1 MENSGDNVFD
11 SMPVGNQETALI
23 DRFLSDNDFSA
34 NTRRAFASD
43 LRNFSDWFTQVNK
56 ERFVISRVTTGD
68 VSSYRDYL
76 RRAKTQAVATVN
88 RALVTVRRFFNWLVE
103 EGQLTANPA
112 RKVKELKRQQLAPKG
127 LDRAQ
132 VRKLL
137 REAELRGD
145 IRADALF
152 SLLLYTGCRVGDI
165 VDLEIGDLMLNERSG
180 TAIFRFGKGSKQRSV
195 PIPLPARRA
204 LLTYLETRPG
214 VQSNRV
220 FIGERGPLT
229 DRGIRSLCNKYAALI
244 GVKLHPH
251 LLRHTFAHQ
260 FLADNSNDLV
270 SLAQVLGHQ
279 SLTTSAR
286 YTQRGQDQLA
296 AAAEKLNY

>member
-11 SMPVGNQETALI
+11 SIPVGNQETALI

-56 ERFVISRVTTGD
+56 ESFVISRVTTGD

-137 REAELRGD
+137 REVELRGD

-165 VDLEIGDLMLNERSG
+165 VALEIGDLMLNERSG

-195 PIPLPARRA
+195 PVPLPARRA

-214 VQSNRV
+214 VQSNLV

-286 YTQRGQDQLA
+286 YTQRGHDQLA

>member
-1 MENSGDNVFD
+1 LENSSDSLFD
-11 SMPVGNQETALI
+11 SIPVGNQETALI
-23 DRFLSDNDFSA
+23 DRFLSDNDFST
-34 NTRRAFASD
+34 NTRRAFATD

-76 RRAKTQAVATVN
+76 RREKTQAVATVN

-137 REAELRGD
+137 REVELRGD

-165 VDLEIGDLMLNERSG
+165 VALEIGDLMLNERSG

-214 VQSNRV
+214 VQSNLV

>member
-1 MENSGDNVFD
+1 VENSGDNVFD

>member
-11 SMPVGNQETALI
+11 SIPVGNQETALI
-23 DRFLSDNDFSA
+23 GRFLSDNDFSA

-43 LRNFSDWFTQVNK
+43 LKNFSDWFTKVNK

-76 RRAKTQAVATVN
+76 RREKTQAVATVN

-103 EGQLTANPA
+103 DGQLTANPA

-137 REAELRGD
+137 REVELRGD

-165 VDLEIGDLMLNERSG
+165 VALEIGDLMLNERSG

-296 AAAEKLNY
+296 AAAEKMNY

>member
-11 SMPVGNQETALI
+11 SIPVGNQETALI

-137 REAELRGD
+137 REVELRGD

-165 VDLEIGDLMLNERSG
+165 VALEIGDLMLNERSG

-214 VQSNRV
+214 VQSNLV